1 MVWIGH
7 GVRFFFWIAVNR
19 WKGFDVM
26 GESLTVLLVN
36 NNV

>member
-1 MVWIGH
+1 MESDS
-7 GVRFFFWIAVNR
+7 FFGLTVNR

>member
-1 MVWIGH
+1 MESDS
-7 GVRFFFWIAVNR
+7 FFELAVNR

-26 GESLTVLLVN
+26 GESLTVLLVT